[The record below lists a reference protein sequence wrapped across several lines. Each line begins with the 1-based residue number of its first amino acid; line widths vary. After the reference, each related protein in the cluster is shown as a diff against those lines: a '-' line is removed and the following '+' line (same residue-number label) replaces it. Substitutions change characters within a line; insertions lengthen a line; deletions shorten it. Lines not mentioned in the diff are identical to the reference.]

1 MDQLEPDMGELASA
15 TADVHIRFP
24 VTERLIYTAVAVAF
38 PVAVTSCAVMSG
50 VPLLHGVIG
59 SAVFEVFLLP
69 FVIIAYRF
77 EVRADSHEI
86 FHREI
91 VTRRIPLEHVERI
104 RVAYEAQLA
113 LGWPVKRTKI
123 EVLGNGTRIL
133 VGWRRSR
140 MVPLLRF
147 LEQQFSH
154 EVEYTGSLPD
164 A

>member
-1 MDQLEPDMGELASA
+1 MDRNESHMGETESA
-15 TADVHIRFP
+15 TADVYLQFSM
-24 VTERLIYTAVAVAF
+24 TERLIYTAVVVAF
-38 PVAVTSCAVMSG
+38 PVAVTLWAVMSG

-69 FVIIAYRF
+69 FLIIAYRF

-104 RVAYEAQLA
+104 RVAYEARPA

-123 EVLGNGTRIL
+123 EILGNGTRIV
-133 VGWRRSR
+133 VGWRRGR
-140 MVPLLRF
+140 MVPLLHF
-147 LEQQFSH
+147 LEHQFPH
-154 EVEYTGSLPD
+154 RVKYAESLPD